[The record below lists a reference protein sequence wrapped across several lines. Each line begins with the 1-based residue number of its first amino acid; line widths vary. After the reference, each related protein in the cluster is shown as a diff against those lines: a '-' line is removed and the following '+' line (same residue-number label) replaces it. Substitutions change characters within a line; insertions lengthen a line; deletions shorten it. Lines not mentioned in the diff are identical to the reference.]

1 MAQAT
6 CSLCSRSAN
15 IACNSH
21 PVQRHSANQVQ
32 QQWRALTDHVQ
43 QHPTKK
49 GRVVRLSTV
58 LEFHV
63 DPDVHNAYATG
74 ATNKV
79 SAEAL
84 EVIVDAVTKA
94 EERKCYETTTTKW
107 WPAQQS
113 PSSWTRSTFR
123 RQLIHKC
130 GRGNSNI
137 VPWAFS

>member
-15 IACNSH
+15 IACHNGTMAS
-21 PVQRHSANQVQ
+21 
-32 QQWRALTDHVQ
+32 TDHVQ

-49 GRVVRLSTV
+49 RRVIRLSTV

-63 DPDVHNAYATG
+63 DPDVHNSYATG

-84 EVIVDAVTKA
+84 KVIVDAVTKA
-94 EERKCYETTTTKW
+94 EEMLQKHNNQVVASSAVTILPDQVNISTTTDS
-107 WPAQQS
+107 QM
-113 PSSWTRSTFR
+113 WTR
-123 RQLIHKC
+123 QQ
-130 GRGNSNI
+130 
-137 VPWAFS
+137 